1 MTLTRPPGP
10 LAGTE
15 HLTNYR
21 IDGPAHRLLMHPF
34 PRRVRAELAGE
45 TVLDTRRGVLVH
57 ETGLLPQL
65 YAPESDL
72 RSDLLKATDHHTFC
86 PFKGTAS
93 YRSIQVGD
101 RVAENAVWNYPEPIE
116 SASWLAGYAALYWDR
131 VDRWLDEDEEVFGHL
146 TDPFHRVDVR
156 ATSQRVRVLAGD
168 ASGTVVAESA
178 RGLVLSET
186 GLPNR
191 YYLPAEDV
199 REELLR
205 PSDTRTVC
213 PYKGRA
219 SYWTVR
225 LDGRELAD
233 AVWSYVEPLPEATRI
248 ARYRAFR
255 HDELTIEVDGQPV

>member
-1 MTLTRPPGP
+1 
-10 LAGTE
+10 
-15 HLTNYR
+15 
-21 IDGPAHRLLMHPF
+21 
-34 PRRVRAELAGE
+34 
-45 TVLDTRRGVLVH
+45 
-57 ETGLLPQL
+57 
-65 YAPESDL
+65 
-72 RSDLLKATDHHTFC
+72 
-86 PFKGTAS
+86 
-93 YRSIQVGD
+93 
-101 RVAENAVWNYPEPIE
+101 
-116 SASWLAGYAALYWDR
+116 
-131 VDRWLDEDEEVFGHL
+131 
-146 TDPFHRVDVR
+146 
-156 ATSQRVRVLAGD
+156 VRVLAGD

-233 AVWSYVEPLPEATRI
+233 AVWSYMEPLPEATRI